1 MVELT
6 EGENLIKVVHRHW
19 FVLASITFTLLF
31 LAVAPL
37 VGYIF
42 MVWGTFSIFPPI
54 LRELLI
60 SKISWGAFAY
70 SIWLTF
76 LWIIF
81 FIEWTNYYLDAWV
94 ITDERVISINQKG
107 FFNREI
113 ITVRYSQIQDVT
125 VIIKGIIPSFLKF
138 GHIQVESAGEFRKI
152 FIRQAT
158 DPEEVKA
165 LIMEMQSK
173 APRL

>member
-19 FVLASITFTLLF
+19 FVLVSISFTLLF
-31 LAVAPL
+31 LAVAPI
-37 VGYIF
+37 VGYAF
-42 MVWGTFSIFPPI
+42 VVLGTFSIFPPV

-60 SKISWGAFAY
+60 NKISWGAFAY
-70 SIWLTF
+70 SLWVAF

-81 FIEWTNYYLDAWV
+81 FMEWTNYYLDTWI

-125 VIIKGIIPSFLKF
+125 VVIRGIIPSFLKF

-152 FIRQAT
+152 MIRQAA
-158 DPEEVKA
+158 DPERVKA
-165 LIMEMQSK
+165 LIMEMQGNSQK
-173 APRL
+173 